1 MTRRLINEKHPVRP
15 NQWKGRRRR
24 DPQTR
29 SRRPPQQ
36 PALRTLNLASPALEG
51 TGRAFANSLQKE
63 TSMN

>member
-1 MTRRLINEKHPVRP
+1 MTRRLINEKHLV
-15 NQWKGRRRR
+15 
-24 DPQTR
+24 DPTSGKAAGVVT

-51 TGRAFANSLQKE
+51 TGRTLANSLQQE